1 MGCTRS
7 GEKQEESEA
16 IDAAPIVHN
25 MCIVGLER
33 KISLDSP
40 YSPFSL
46 TWMPTHSLS
55 APGALLEHILQLN
68 VIWKLSSSLIPR
80 TLCDVSQSTINMTI
94 ETFTSKAHSYPN

>member
-1 MGCTRS
+1 MKTGKGGKKIHYLLEAKEVASDKYVLLTARYIHSLAVASPGTGRKGKSFCPHEEVMGCTRS
-7 GEKQEESEA
+7 GEKQEESET

-46 TWMPTHSLS
+46 T
-55 APGALLEHILQLN
+55 
-68 VIWKLSSSLIPR
+68 
-80 TLCDVSQSTINMTI
+80 
-94 ETFTSKAHSYPN
+94 